1 MNNDDIQ
8 DLINDV
14 TELKSTEAVHK
25 LLDIYFQTVKYGEMI
40 IIKHEDK
47 LTADVKVR
55 NRWYQSKREE

>member
-1 MNNDDIQ
+1 MNDDIQ

-14 TELKSTEAVHK
+14 NDLKSTEAVHK